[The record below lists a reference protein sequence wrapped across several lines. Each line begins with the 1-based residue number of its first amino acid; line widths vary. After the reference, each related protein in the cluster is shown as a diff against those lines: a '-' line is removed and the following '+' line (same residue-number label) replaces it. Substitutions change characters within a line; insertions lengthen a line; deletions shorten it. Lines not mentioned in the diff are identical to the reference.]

1 MEPQPLQK
9 SLGNNSFKYDNFIEQ
24 QLIKEKINNIRKY
37 SGNKYDDV
45 DEWLQNIQQD
55 FSSTLVSDEIRLKL
69 IPKSLTNDAKSWFEQ
84 NKHRLLSW
92 QTFTVEIQNRFQSSL
107 HTDQKF
113 IRLRE
118 RTQQPKETGQQFID
132 VMEKLCFQVNPNM
145 MEQEKMLHI
154 KADQLESPSYSSTID
169 QPLEVDSHCYASSSY
184 YNNYNQHRRRN
195 NYPYRYQPQQARNR
209 QNYRSNQF
217 YESRNRYDQYSNQRQ
232 PSQEASTM
240 PYSTRA
246 STYNNSKKY

>member
-1 MEPQPLQK
+1 LTTHIDSLSFISNTDKEHQQSQDVENKCLIHSPIQATIDNIKTDDGSSSSNTLLQQLRETFATELAQTQKVIEDQRQLLLQQQIHIEELTNEKFHQQHHGLASHSAVYNNYNINSNSPLSSMEPQPLQK

-118 RTQQPKETGQQFID
+118 RTQQPKET
-132 VMEKLCFQVNPNM
+132 
-145 MEQEKMLHI
+145 
-154 KADQLESPSYSSTID
+154 
-169 QPLEVDSHCYASSSY
+169 
-184 YNNYNQHRRRN
+184 
-195 NYPYRYQPQQARNR
+195 
-209 QNYRSNQF
+209 
-217 YESRNRYDQYSNQRQ
+217 
-232 PSQEASTM
+232 
-240 PYSTRA
+240 
-246 STYNNSKKY
+246 